1 MELDKDI
8 QKTELADD
16 ELDQVAGGIEFRI
29 NEIDP
34 ETLEKLKEE
43 LEKYSEPLQAP
54 HLAPVQH
61 P

>member
-29 NEIDP
+29 NEVDS
-34 ETLEKLKEE
+34 ETFEKIKKE
-43 LEKYSEPLQAP
+43 LENNLDPFQAP
-54 HLAPVQH
+54 KLAPLLH
-61 P
+61 S